1 MSDSAG
7 QPATVS
13 FDRLRAAFEQGV
25 PHVVVTAIAGEPAGL
40 KLLVFLD
47 SVEGS
52 LGDPGLDQQATADAR
67 ALLAAERSATRSYRV
82 EAFAEPAELF
92 FDVAPAPPTLLIV
105 GAVHV
110 AQALSR
116 FAKLLGFQVIVADA
130 RAALATVER
139 FPDADQIIVAWPDD
153 ALGELSIGPNTA
165 IAILTHDP
173 KFDEPAL
180 TAALETPARYI
191 GAVGSRKTNEDR
203 RERLRAAGV
212 DDEHLARLH
221 APIGLNIGG
230 ETPEEM
236 ALSIL
241 AEMVAVRHS
250 RPGGPLTTAQGSIR
264 GQVAAT
270 AD

>member
-1 MSDSAG
+1 VTTVLTASFYDEVRRAVADRVPVALATVVRGEGIGTKLLVLPGETQGRIGSDQVSRQVEETARSLLRDELSE
-7 QPATVS
+7 TVS
-13 FDRLRAAFEQGV
+13 FDHGGAQ
-25 PHVVVTAIAGEPAGL
+25 ID
-40 KLLVFLD
+40 VFIEVFPP
-47 SVEGS
+47 S
-52 LGDPGLDQQATADAR
+52 
-67 ALLAAERSATRSYRV
+67 
-82 EAFAEPAELF
+82 
-92 FDVAPAPPTLLIV
+92 PTLLIF

-110 AQALSR
+110 AQPLTR
-116 FAKLLGFQVIVADA
+116 FAKQLGFRVVVTDA
-130 RAALATVER
+130 RRVLATAER
-139 FPDADQIIVAWPDD
+139 FPEADEIVVAWPDD
-153 ALGELSIGPNTA
+153 ALAQIEVAPSTF

-180 TAALETPARYI
+180 TGALATEARYI

-241 AEMVAVRHS
+241 AEMIAVRHG
-250 RPGGPLTTAQGSIR
+250 RPGGPLSTAEGPIR
-264 GQVAAT
+264 GQVVAT
-270 AD
+270 AN

>member
-1 MSDSAG
+1 MSTASFYDHVRQAV
-7 QPATVS
+7 QARVPVALATVVRG
-13 FDRLRAAFEQGV
+13 D
-25 PHVVVTAIAGEPAGL
+25 GL
-40 KLLVFLD
+40 GAKLLVLPD
-47 SVEGS
+47 VTQGRIGNDDLSRQVEE
-52 LGDPGLDQQATADAR
+52 TAR
-67 ALLAAERSATRSYRV
+67 GLLADEQSETV
-82 EAFAEPAELF
+82 GFEVDGGQLDVFIEVFPPA
-92 FDVAPAPPTLLIV
+92 PTLLIF

-110 AQALSR
+110 AQPLTR
-116 FAKLLGFQVIVADA
+116 FAKQLGFRVVVTDA
-130 RAALATVER
+130 RRVLATVER
-139 FPDADQIIVAWPDD
+139 FPEADEIVVAWPDD
-153 ALGELSIGPNTA
+153 ALAQIKILPSTF

-180 TAALETPARYI
+180 TGALATEARYI

-241 AEMVAVRHS
+241 AEMVAVRHG
-250 RPGGPLTTAQGSIR
+250 RPGGPLTTAQGPIR
-264 GQVAAT
+264 GQTVVAA
-270 AD
+270 AN

>member
-1 MSDSAG
+1 VSTASFYDHVRQAV
-7 QPATVS
+7 QARVPVALATVVRG
-13 FDRLRAAFEQGV
+13 D
-25 PHVVVTAIAGEPAGL
+25 GL
-40 KLLVFLD
+40 GAKLLVLPD
-47 SVEGS
+47 VTQGRIGNDDLSRQVEE
-52 LGDPGLDQQATADAR
+52 TAR
-67 ALLAAERSATRSYRV
+67 GLLADEQSETV
-82 EAFAEPAELF
+82 GFEVDGGQLDVFIEVFPPA
-92 FDVAPAPPTLLIV
+92 PTLLIF

-110 AQALSR
+110 AQPLTR
-116 FAKLLGFQVIVADA
+116 FAKQLGFRVVVTDA
-130 RAALATVER
+130 RRVLATVER
-139 FPDADQIIVAWPDD
+139 FPEADEIVVAWPDD
-153 ALGELSIGPNTA
+153 ALAQIEILPSTF

-180 TAALETPARYI
+180 TGALATEARYI

-241 AEMVAVRHS
+241 AEMVAVRHG
-250 RPGGPLTTAQGSIR
+250 RPGGPLTTAQGPIR
-264 GQVAAT
+264 GQTVVAA
-270 AD
+270 AN